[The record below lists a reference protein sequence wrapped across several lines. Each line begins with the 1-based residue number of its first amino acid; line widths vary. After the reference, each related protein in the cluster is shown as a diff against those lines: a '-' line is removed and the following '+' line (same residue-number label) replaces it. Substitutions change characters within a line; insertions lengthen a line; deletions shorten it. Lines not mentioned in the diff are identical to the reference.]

1 MVAPFLILF
10 DWTSHDLAPVFNDI
24 QWLAPRQENLTR
36 SNKTLDVYLGEKL
49 SNEDQMNHFQVYQI
63 NEFSFI
69 LYCEDDEKAFY
80 DWIDTEFPPEP
91 TVSGS

>member
-1 MVAPFLILF
+1 
-10 DWTSHDLAPVFNDI
+10 
-24 QWLAPRQENLTR
+24 
-36 SNKTLDVYLGEKL
+36 
-49 SNEDQMNHFQVYQI
+49 MNHFQVYQI